1 MEGEWNLEKHFAVIG
16 NPIAHSL
23 SPAMHQG
30 GYREL
35 GLEADYLRCEVEP
48 HALPQAVQ
56 GLKALGFTG
65 WNVTVPFKEQII
77 PWLDELTPEALRA
90 GAVNTVKVM
99 EDGRLLGHNTD
110 GKGFVR
116 SIQEELKP
124 EKDMQVVIL
133 GAGGAAKGIAM
144 ALLPY
149 QVKITLLNRTMER
162 AQQLAELINS
172 RGGRAVAEAW
182 GPGEWLKSAQLIVQT
197 TSLGLKK
204 EKYPFSL
211 EGISPETLVVD
222 IIFNPWETPF
232 LREARELG
240 CRTLNGAGMLLYQ
253 GALAWEFWLGGQ
265 APVAGMKKGLLEA
278 LPK

>member
-1 MEGEWNLEKHFAVIG
+1 MEKHFAVIG
-16 NPIAHSL
+16 DPIAHSL
-23 SPAMHQG
+23 SPAMHRG
-30 GYREL
+30 GYREV
-35 GLEADYLRCEVEP
+35 GLEADYIRLRVQAS
-48 HALPQAVQ
+48 ALPQAVQ
-56 GLKALGFTG
+56 GLKALGFSG

-77 PWLDELTPEALRA
+77 PLLDELTPEALQA
-90 GAVNTVKVM
+90 GAVNTVKVA
-99 EDGRLLGHNTD
+99 ENGRLIGHNTD

-116 SIQEELKP
+116 SLQESLKL
-124 EKDMQVVIL
+124 EKGMCVVIL

-149 QVKITLLNRTMER
+149 KVKMTIINRTQER
-162 AQQLAELINS
+162 AQHLAGLIN
-172 RGGRAVAEAW
+172 RLGGDANTQPWE
-182 GPGEWLKSAQLIVQT
+182 PGDWLKSAQLLVQT
-197 TSLGLKK
+197 TSLGLKQ
-204 EKYPFSL
+204 EAYPFSL
-211 EGISPETLVVD
+211 KEISPQTLVVD

-278 LPK
+278 FPR